1 VDFDPDVVQL
11 LRGNAARNK
20 ANLTA
25 RVLDL
30 TDLKAVETLPSPC
43 HLLCC
48 DLVYHSGA
56 SALPLT
62 LLSVLSRDPAS
73 RVTLVLVNRFG
84 GAGVAALAGIAGV
97 RGESARPSPT
107 PLDGTVTDGEIAG
120 FMKSAEEAGLRL
132 TRVEVGREV
141 RREVLEELVWWERG
155 KWEMLGI
162 IDDLKI
168 YEVALK

>member
-1 VDFDPDVVQL
+1 M
-11 LRGNAARNK
+11 
-20 ANLTA
+20 
-25 RVLDL
+25 
-30 TDLKAVETLPSPC
+30 
-43 HLLCC
+43 
-48 DLVYHSGA
+48 
-56 SALPLT
+56 
-62 LLSVLSRDPAS
+62 
-73 RVTLVLVNRFG
+73 
-84 GAGVAALAGIAGV
+84 AALAGIAGV